1 VADECVR
8 RYLIN
13 IRAEFFPPTEYNLP
27 RALIATFM
35 PGYSGTPLPKKL
47 GIKPG
52 ARVWLGD
59 APAEVRA
66 ELSAALAACESV
78 RGGKAPLDFAMLF
91 TTSKA
96 KLENDFTPVSELLAP
111 AGMLWV
117 SWPKKSSGVATDLD
131 ENKVRQIGLD
141 AGLVDV
147 KVCAVTEVWSGL
159 KFVRRVKDR

>member
-1 VADECVR
+1 
-8 RYLIN
+8 
-13 IRAEFFPPTEYNLP
+13 
-27 RALIATFM
+27 M

-52 ARVWLGD
+52 FRVVLTD
-59 APAEVRA
+59 APPEVIF
-66 ELSAALAACESV
+66 ELSPELSQCITV
-78 RGGKAPLDFAMLF
+78 RDAKTPIDFTMLF
-91 TTSKA
+91 TKSRSALTKEF
-96 KLENDFTPVSELLAP
+96 KRVSRQLAP
-111 AGMLWV
+111 AGMFWV

-131 ENKVRQIGLD
+131 DNVVREIGLA

>member
-1 VADECVR
+1 
-8 RYLIN
+8 
-13 IRAEFFPPTEYNLP
+13 
-27 RALIATFM
+27 M

-47 GIKPG
+47 GIKDG
-52 ARVWLGD
+52 FRVRLAN

-66 ELSAALAACESV
+66 ELREALAQCEMKS
-78 RGGKAPLDFAMLF
+78 GDTLDFAMIF
-91 TTSKA
+91 TKSRMELSGEFSRMA
-96 KLENDFTPVSELLAP
+96 KLLAP

-117 SWPKKSSGVATDLD
+117 SWPKKSSGVASDLD
-131 ENKVRQIGLD
+131 ENLVRSIGLD

>member
-1 VADECVR
+1 
-8 RYLIN
+8 
-13 IRAEFFPPTEYNLP
+13 
-27 RALIATFM
+27 M

-47 GIKPG
+47 GIKHG
-52 ARVWLGD
+52 FRARLAN

-66 ELSAALAACESV
+66 ELGDALMECAELKQGDA
-78 RGGKAPLDFAMLF
+78 LDFVMLF
-91 TTSKA
+91 TKSRTQVTKEFSRTA
-96 KLENDFTPVSELLAP
+96 ELLAP

-131 ENKVRQIGLD
+131 ENVVREIGLA

-159 KFVRRVKDR
+159 KFVRRVKDRKG

>member
-1 VADECVR
+1 
-8 RYLIN
+8 
-13 IRAEFFPPTEYNLP
+13 
-27 RALIATFM
+27 M

-47 GIKPG
+47 GLKPG
-52 ARVWLGD
+52 LRVQLAN

-66 ELSAALAACESV
+66 ELRDALAQCTIAKQ
-78 RGGKAPLDFAMLF
+78 GDKLDFVFLF
-91 TTSKA
+91 TKARAELTREFSRMAGQLTS
-96 KLENDFTPVSELLAP
+96 

-131 ENKVRQIGLD
+131 ENKVREIGLA

-159 KFVRRVKDR
+159 KFVWRLKDRKAAKD

>member
-1 VADECVR
+1 MTN
-8 RYLIN
+8 L
-13 IRAEFFPPTEYNLP
+13 RAEFSPHTEYNLR
-27 RALIATFM
+27 RALIATSM

-66 ELSAALAACESV
+66 ELSAALAGCKNANN
-78 RGGKAPLDFAMLF
+78 GKSALDFAMLF
-91 TTSKA
+91 TKSKTELA
-96 KLENDFTPVSELLAP
+96 KEFNRLSKRLAP

-117 SWPKKSSGVATDLD
+117 SWPKRSSGVATDLD